1 MPEALSCIVDRPDS
15 ISLSRVRTFYSC
27 VDIAIPFFDS
37 HTLAF
42 QLVPKASL
50 GVITVQSAEVRYRQ
64 KRAGYECW
72 VRLTLNIPTRV
83 REQIARLEGRLR
95 DLLRPRYQQIDQMW
109 MNEGYTFTADMCLT
123 GDHPCRLLNASGCPI
138 APPASWTTAAVVPV
152 VALRCLCVHGAGA
165 FAEYELTAL
174 VVAGDHGVL
183 PDPSVIV

>member
-50 GVITVQSAEVRYRQ
+50 GLITVQSAEVRYRQ

-95 DLLRPRYQQIDQMW
+95 DLLRPRYYQIDQMW
-109 MNEGYTFTADMCLT
+109 MNEGHTFTADT
-123 GDHPCRLLNASGCPI
+123 YIHRGH
-138 APPASWTTAAVVPV
+138 VP
-152 VALRCLCVHGAGA
+152 HW
-165 FAEYELTAL
+165 
-174 VVAGDHGVL
+174 
-183 PDPSVIV
+183 